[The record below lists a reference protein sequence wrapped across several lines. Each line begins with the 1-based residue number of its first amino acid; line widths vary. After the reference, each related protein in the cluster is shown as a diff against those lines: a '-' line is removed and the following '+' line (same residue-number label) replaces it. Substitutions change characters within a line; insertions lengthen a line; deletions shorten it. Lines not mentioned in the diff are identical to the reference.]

1 MQKGG
6 IYWVRKLS
14 TWEIDL
20 EIQEGLYSALK
31 VDGQNLFLLR
41 FYISLPQC
49 QLYSQAG
56 LSLCSPKLQRL
67 NASCLIESKS
77 SSLMVQ
83 VRVLELGLSD
93 PVWSDVCYVSI
104 FEPIPAARKMGYA
117 DQIKENQGSLLEME
131 PLPVVVKRIS

>member
-1 MQKGG
+1 MHNRG
-6 IYWVRKLS
+6 IYWIRKLS

-20 EIQEGLYSALK
+20 EIQEELYPALK

-41 FYISLPQC
+41 FSISLPQS

-56 LSLCSPKLQRL
+56 LYLCSPRIQRL
-67 NASCLIESKS
+67 NAPHLIGNKS

-104 FEPIPAARKMGYA
+104 CEPIPAARKMGYA
-117 DQIKENQGSLLEME
+117 DWIKENQG